1 MIAFRRTAC
10 LTLSVLLL
18 AVIFGFDVSL
28 DAVLSLPP
36 AVLLCHLMLSWAYR
50 QQPSSGHSS
59 WKSHVRWPAWLVLVD
74 YAVFLYIFKERLFDS
89 IAYVLPLDPVRIPPI
104 QTSITCTIPP
114 STIPRIKVFDP
125 DLHRVSR
132 SAGTFSC
139 RRERTRRQREFIHCL
154 AEAQRKNKLQ
164 RCCALS
170 HAREISVPSLFS
182 SWWAYRLR
190 DFLLA
195 MKNNHSIV
203 LFFILFKS
211 IKIKNRKM
219 R

>member
-1 MIAFRRTAC
+1 MKYRSQSLNIVRNRQISFAIVKYRSQSSNMIRN
-10 LTLSVLLL
+10 
-18 AVIFGFDVSL
+18 
-28 DAVLSLPP
+28 
-36 AVLLCHLMLSWAYR
+36 R
-50 QQPSSGHSS
+50 QS
-59 WKSHVRWPAWLVLVD
+59 R
-74 YAVFLYIFKERLFDS
+74 FLYILREVFFDS

-139 RRERTRRQREFIHCL
+139 RRERTRIQREFIHCL

-203 LFFILFKS
+203 LFFF
-211 IKIKNRKM
+211 
-219 R
+219 

>member
-1 MIAFRRTAC
+1 MSYLVGASPGSDFRIRCVTWCCLEPTASSPP
-10 LTLSVLLL
+10 L
-18 AVIFGFDVSL
+18 SL

-36 AVLLCHLMLSWAYR
+36 AALVGPQFLKIPCEVTGMIGVSWICR
-50 QQPSSGHSS
+50 
-59 WKSHVRWPAWLVLVD
+59 
-74 YAVFLYIFKERLFDS
+74 FLYIFKERLFDS

-139 RRERTRRQREFIHCL
+139 RRERTHIQREFIHCL
-154 AEAQRKNKLQ
+154 AEAQRKNKLR

-170 HAREISVPSLFS
+170 HARGISVPSLFS

-203 LFFILFKS
+203 LFFLFFLKY
-211 IKIKNRKM
+211 KK
-219 R
+219 